1 MTTQLYLQKAEMQL
15 ARGMEEKALES
26 LLAAL
31 ACQDRDAVSETQ
43 VRCLLGEYWFVHQ
56 QYVQAEEQL
65 SWISDHAE
73 RLEQDYDDLLNEE
86 IREAEVLLGIMQRY
100 EGISPYNQARL
111 ESIGFYDEESDFSGN
126 FADQE

>member
-31 ACQDRDAVSETQ
+31 ACQDRDAVRETQ

-86 IREAEVLLGIMQRY
+86 IRETEVLLGIMQRY
-100 EGISPYNQARL
+100 CL
-111 ESIGFYDEESDFSGN
+111 CSGK
-126 FADQE
+126 